1 MNENN
6 SSPVNPPSEL
16 NAQSAVRIPQSSV
29 ALHIRFL
36 PAAPPGAKVLARF
49 RDPYD
54 RVAVAETIPL
64 DRLPPAADTAE
75 PFDGFHFLFL
85 PSGSTNTPYEQQK
98 RGEDWMQAPAG
109 DPFAVQ
115 PIDLTLRNDRV
126 LWRPGRAL
134 VLGAPDRMDEILAAL
149 VHFAFYE
156 GEMRR
161 LEQEIREDW
170 PLVERDLSLT
180 HQVGAA
186 DLKRWPDA
194 NRMVRLTALRRVRL
208 TRLDLY
214 LSKVPAQ
221 LTGNVRKVYAELLL
235 WCPELPDRYIAL
247 DDQIEI
253 YEDLYESANDRL
265 SEYAY
270 FRKEFI
276 VEAWIVVIL
285 ALELA
290 AVVVELVFT
299 IKESASP

>member
-1 MNENN
+1 M
-6 SSPVNPPSEL
+6 
-16 NAQSAVRIPQSSV
+16 
-29 ALHIRFL
+29 ALRIRFL

-75 PFDGFHFLFL
+75 PFDDFHFLFL

-98 RGEDWMQAPAG
+98 RGEDWMQAPPG

-115 PIDLTLRNDRV
+115 PIDLTLRNDRI

-134 VLGAPDRMDEILAAL
+134 VLGAPDRMDEILIAL

-170 PLVERDLSLT
+170 PLVERDLPLT

-194 NRMVRLTALRRVRL
+194 NRMVRVTALRRVRL

-235 WCPELPDRYIAL
+235 WYAELPDRYIAL

-253 YEDLYESANDRL
+253 FEDLYESANDRL

-276 VEAWIVVIL
+276 IEAWIVVIL

-290 AVVVELVFT
+290 AVVVELVLT

>member
-6 SSPVNPPSEL
+6 SSAVNPPSEL
-16 NAQSAVRIPQSSV
+16 KPQSAVRIPQSSV
-29 ALHIRFL
+29 ALRIRFL

-54 RVAVAETIPL
+54 RVAVAETIAL
-64 DRLPPAADTAE
+64 DRLPPAADAAE
-75 PFDGFHFLFL
+75 PFDEFHFLFL

-98 RGEDWMQAPAG
+98 RGEDWMQAPPG

-134 VLGAPDRMDEILAAL
+134 VLGAPDRMDEILTAL
-149 VHFAFYE
+149 VHFSFYE

-170 PLVERDLSLT
+170 PLVEKDLPLT

-194 NRMVRLTALRRVRL
+194 NRRVRITALRRVRL

-276 VEAWIVVIL
+276 IEAWIVVIL

-290 AVVVELVFT
+290 AVVVELVYT
-299 IKESASP
+299 MKESAAP

>member
-6 SSPVNPPSEL
+6 PSPVSPPSEI
-16 NAQSAVRIPQSSV
+16 NPQSAVRIPQSSV
-29 ALHIRFL
+29 ALRIRFL
-36 PAAPPGAKVLARF
+36 PAAPPGARILARF

-64 DRLPPAADTAE
+64 DQLPPAADSAE
-75 PFDGFHFLFL
+75 PFDDFHFLFL

-98 RGEDWMQAPAG
+98 RGEDWMQAPPG

-134 VLGAPDRMDEILAAL
+134 VLGAPDRMDEILTAL

-161 LEQEIREDW
+161 LEGEIREDW
-170 PLVERDLSLT
+170 PRVEQDLSLT
-180 HQVGAA
+180 HQVNAA

-235 WCPELPDRYIAL
+235 WCAELPDRYIAL

-253 YEDLYESANDRL
+253 FEDLYESANDRL

-276 VEAWIVVIL
+276 IEAWIVVIL

-290 AVVVELVFT
+290 AVVVELIVAV
-299 IKESASP
+299 KESAAP

>member
-1 MNENN
+1 MNDI
-6 SSPVNPPSEL
+6 NPPLVTPHSPL
-16 NAQSAVRIPQSSV
+16 PTPHSALR
-29 ALHIRFL
+29 IRFL
-36 PAAPPGAKVLARF
+36 PKASPAAKVLARF

-54 RVAVAETIPL
+54 RVAVAETIAL
-64 DRLPPAADTAE
+64 DQLPPAADATE
-75 PFDGFHFLFL
+75 PLDELHFLFL

-98 RGEDWMQAPAG
+98 RGEDWMQAPPD

-115 PIDLTLRNDRV
+115 PIDLTLRNDRI

-134 VLGAPDRMDEILAAL
+134 VLGAPDRRDEILTAL

-170 PLVERDLSLT
+170 PRVEQDLPLT
-180 HQVGAA
+180 HQVGRA

-235 WCPELPDRYIAL
+235 WNAELPDRYIAL

-253 YEDLYESANDRL
+253 FEDLYESANDRL
-265 SEYAY
+265 SEFAY

-276 VEAWIVVIL
+276 IEAWIVVIL
-285 ALELA
+285 ALELI
-290 AVVVELVFT
+290 AVVVELALT
-299 IKESASP
+299 MKESAAP

>member
-1 MNENN
+1 MNGNDP
-6 SSPVNPPSEL
+6 SSTNP
-16 NAQSAVRIPQSSV
+16 QSAIRNPQSPL
-29 ALHIRFL
+29 ALRIRFL
-36 PAAPPGAKVLARF
+36 PAAPPGATVLARF

-54 RVAVAETIPL
+54 RVAVVEPIPL
-64 DRLPPAADTAE
+64 DQLPPAAGAAE
-75 PFDGFHFLFL
+75 PTDELHFLFL
-85 PSGSTNTPYEQQK
+85 PSGSANTPYEEQK
-98 RGEDWMQAPAG
+98 RGEDWMQAPPG

-134 VLGAPDRMDEILAAL
+134 VLGAPDRMKEILLAL

-161 LEQEIREDW
+161 LEQEIREAW
-170 PLVERDLSLT
+170 PLVERDLPLT
-180 HQVGAA
+180 HQVSR
-186 DLKRWPDA
+186 DELKRWPDA
-194 NRMVRLTALRRVRL
+194 NRMVLLSAQWRVRL

-235 WCPELPDRYIAL
+235 WNAELPDRYIAL

-253 YEDLYESANDRL
+253 FQDLYESANDRL

-276 VEAWIVVIL
+276 IEAWIVVIL

-290 AVVVELVFT
+290 AVAVELVYA
-299 IKESASP
+299 IKEANAP

>member
-1 MNENN
+1 MNGNGP
-6 SSPVNPPSEL
+6 SSANPQP
-16 NAQSAVRIPQSSV
+16 AIRTPQSSL
-29 ALHIRFL
+29 ALRVRFL
-36 PAAPPGAKVLARF
+36 ADAPPGAKILARF

-54 RVAVAETIPL
+54 RVAVAEAIPL
-64 DRLPPAADTAE
+64 DQLPPAAGAAE
-75 PFDGFHFLFL
+75 PFDELHFLFL
-85 PSGSTNTPYEQQK
+85 PSGSTNTPYEEQK
-98 RGEDWMQAPAG
+98 RGEDWMQAPPG

-134 VLGAPDRMDEILAAL
+134 VLGAPDRMEEILIAL

-170 PLVERDLSLT
+170 PLVERDLPLT

-186 DLKRWPDA
+186 ELKRWPDA
-194 NRMVRLTALRRVRL
+194 NRMVRLSALWRVRL

-214 LSKVPAQ
+214 LSKVPAN

-235 WCPELPDRYIAL
+235 WNAELPDRYIAL

-253 YEDLYESANDRL
+253 FQDLYESANDRL

-276 VEAWIVVIL
+276 IEAWIVVIL

-290 AVVVELVFT
+290 AVVVELALAY
-299 IKESASP
+299 KESAAQ